1 VLEVAFPNGKTRKA
15 WIEANVIKVE
25 GHRVKESLD
34 SLARKGITDIATH
47 LIDSGR
53 CAVAHA
59 GRQPIVDPDKPDP
72 ASPVVGTTDH
82 DGTRAEGNRG

>member
-59 GRQPIVDPDKPDP
+59 GVSQSSIRT
-72 ASPVVGTTDH
+72 SRTTCVAC
-82 DGTRAEGNRG
+82 RRNYRS